1 LESKPTIRKMT
12 EEITERQHQFILTE
26 EEKEVV
32 AIEIPDIQS
41 SLKECEVSL
50 FGKVIS
56 DKKVNFQG
64 IKNTLPLA
72 WGNPVGLKIKEI

>member
-1 LESKPTIRKMT
+1 MT

-41 SLKECEVSL
+41 SLKECEFSFKDKESMDIIRLEDVGCKIGQAL
-50 FGKVIS
+50 EGIVDVVI
-56 DKKVNFQG
+56 
-64 IKNTLPLA
+64 P
-72 WGNPVGLKIKEI
+72 GNGNKEG